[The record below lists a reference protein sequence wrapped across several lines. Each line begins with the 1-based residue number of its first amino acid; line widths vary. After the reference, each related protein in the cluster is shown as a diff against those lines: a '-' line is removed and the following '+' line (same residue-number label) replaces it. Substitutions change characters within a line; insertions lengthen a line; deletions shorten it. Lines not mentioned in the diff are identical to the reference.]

1 MTARALQQHVVLK
14 FSNNK
19 NTRTRMRII
28 VIIKN
33 RPAVNRYS
41 LDYFYPGQCRDPMM
55 FIMIFIVFPF
65 MGGSPTILEYCFSF
79 RLYYYYY
86 FYYASAP
93 SAPYC
98 GRSNKI

>member
-1 MTARALQQHVVLK
+1 
-14 FSNNK
+14 
-19 NTRTRMRII
+19 MRII

-65 MGGSPTILEYCFSF
+65 VGGSPTILDYCFSF

-98 GRSNKI
+98 GRGNKT